1 MYVIIIYIYRQ
12 AEKQPTDTNLQY
24 FFGAL
29 FKGGLQQQ
37 IQACFSGGMLVE
49 TFNIQVLSYNGDPFA
64 PGEWR
69 ESRGDFDPFGMPV
82 FFVSEWCVWGEI
94 WT

>member
-1 MYVIIIYIYRQ
+1 MYVCNNYIYIYTSR
-12 AEKQPTDTNLQY
+12 KTTYRYKPPI

-69 ESRGDFDPFGMPV
+69 KSRVDFDPFGMPV
-82 FFVSEWCVWGEI
+82 FFFCVGVMYLR
-94 WT
+94 